1 MKPESTPPDVCRVLL
16 VRHAVARGHGRF
28 HGHTD
33 APLAPAARPQLR
45 ALVEKLA
52 PYAIDAIYASDLK
65 RARATARAV
74 ARATGHDVIV
84 RPALREM
91 HFGKW
96 EGLSWDEVVRQF
108 PRLSKTWADRFP
120 DHPIPGA
127 ERLPDF
133 KRRLARELRAIVAA
147 NAGRCVLVVAHAGVA
162 RVVLAKALGLSDRH
176 AFRLAQDPCGLNVI
190 DYFPPSRSG
199 QGSALVR
206 TVNR

>member
-1 MKPESTPPDVCRVLL
+1 MKPESPPPGVCRILL
-16 VRHAVARGHGRF
+16 VRHAVARGDGRF

-52 PYAIDAIYASDLK
+52 PYAIDAIYTSDLK
-65 RARATARAV
+65 RAHATARAV
-74 ARATGHDVIV
+74 ARITGHDVIV

-96 EGLSWDEVVRQF
+96 EGLSWNEVVRQF

-120 DHPIPGA
+120 DHPIPDG

-133 KRRLARELRAIVAA
+133 KRRIKGEFRAIVTS
-147 NAGRCVLVVAHAGVA
+147 NAGRCVLVVAHGGVA
-162 RVVLAKALGLSDRH
+162 RLALGKVLGLSDRH
-176 AFRLAQDPCGLNVI
+176 AFRLVQDPCGLNVI
-190 DYFPPSRSG
+190 DYFSRHRSG
-199 QGSALVR
+199 EGGALVR

>member
-1 MKPESTPPDVCRVLL
+1 MKPEPTPPHVCRVLL

-33 APLAPAARPQLR
+33 APLAPAALPQLR

-52 PYAIDAIYASDLK
+52 PYAIDAIYASDLQ

-91 HFGKW
+91 HFGQW
-96 EGLSWDEVVRQF
+96 EGLTWDEVVQQF

-120 DHPIPGA
+120 SHPIPGA
-127 ERLPDF
+127 EPLADF
-133 KRRLARELRAIVAA
+133 KRRLARELRTLVTA
-147 NAGRCVLVVAHAGVA
+147 NAGRCLLVVAHAGVA

-176 AFRLAQDPCGLNVI
+176 LFRLAQDPCGLNVI
-190 DYFPPSRSG
+190 DYFPPYLSR
-199 QGSALVR
+199 QGGALVR